1 MSNEVAYML
10 VWLSGAAVSVLILIV
25 SRRWAFAALGAGCLC
40 ALVPVAFSLGVPW
53 QLSSFSGCVLTVA
66 AGIRPL
72 VLKNGGTRRLLME
85 KAIGVRAPLE
95 ADVDRRGGSFILV
108 EGRRWRT
115 LVDDV
120 GMKAGDMVKVTGID
134 GRALKAR
141 RAFRG

>member
-10 VWLSGAAVSVLILIV
+10 VWMSGAAVSVLILIV
-25 SRRWAFAALGAGCLC
+25 SRRWAFAALSAGCLC
-40 ALVPVAFSLGVPW
+40 ALVPVAFSLGAAW
-53 QLSSFSGCVLTVA
+53 QLSSFAGCVLTVA

-72 VLKNGGTRRLLME
+72 VLKNGETRRLLME
-85 KAIGVRAPLE
+85 GAIGKRTPLE
-95 ADVDRRGGSFILV
+95 ADVDGRGGSFILV

-120 GMKAGDMVKVTGID
+120 GMKAGDMVKVTGIE

>member
-10 VWLSGAAVSVLILIV
+10 VWMSGAAVSILILIV
-25 SRRWAFAALGAGCLC
+25 SRRWAFAALSAGCLC
-40 ALVPVAFSLGVPW
+40 ALVPVAFSLGAPW
-53 QLSSFSGCVLTVA
+53 QLSSFAGCVLTVA

-72 VLKNGGTRRLLME
+72 VLKNGETRRLLME
-85 KAIGVRAPLE
+85 GTIGKRAPLE
-95 ADVDRRGGSFILV
+95 ADVDGRGGSFILV

-120 GMKAGDMVKVTGID
+120 GMKAGDMVKVTGIE
-134 GRALKAR
+134 GRALKVR